1 MTKKKNDKKKRDDKE
16 KNRWNTEAKV
26 LDCISSPLPPSF
38 PTLGI
43 TSPMRAGSQIED
55 GGDGD
60 GGDGEDGGGASQQ
73 CTGI

>member
-1 MTKKKNDKKKRDDKE
+1 M
-16 KNRWNTEAKV
+16 

-43 TSPMRAGSQIED
+43 TSPMRAGSHIED

-60 GGDGEDGGGASQQ
+60 GGDGEDGGGPFQQ